1 MATKKVVDST
11 TAVIHAK
18 TGEAMIEPTVRV
30 IIPEL
35 QDQSTEVA
43 VDQTEVVTI
52 NGVSTRIKRGEY
64 VDVKVPVFLQLKQRY
79 PNI

>member
-11 TAVIHAK
+11 TAVIPAK

-35 QDQSTEVA
+35 QDQSTEIA